1 MTIRSGTNNSVSSVE
16 AGGLPSARLSLHLL
30 DSFELARG
38 GRKVAGPGKRERALL
53 AYLALSPK
61 GRQPRRKLA
70 ALLWG
75 DATDETLLDNLRTCV
90 WRLRKALDDS
100 AHRLLAS
107 DEDDMVLDLDAFEI
121 DVLSFRRLAKRTERA
136 ELESA
141 ATLCAG
147 EFLGGLELDSEEFE
161 SWRRIEASLY
171 LDQAVDTLT
180 RLMKLLMEAG
190 ESERAIETG
199 TRLLGLDPL
208 NEQAARHV
216 MQLYAASGRRGA
228 AIQLYQSLAEA
239 LKKSLN
245 TQPEAE
251 TRRLF
256 AGLNQ
261 AGAESA
267 DGADPVAAKPDHRMT
282 VAASVPDPMPMS
294 TLMSGAPPQPPV
306 RRWSRVALA
315 ALLLTV
321 IALAVLWRLVPSATP
336 QAAPA
341 RDVAANGKLAGPP
354 GTPLTIAVLPF
365 DNQTGNAGL
374 QSFSDGLAEEISTS
388 LKQVPGLTLVAP
400 ASAIQ
405 VIRPADRRDLDVAS
419 GVRFLIEGDVHVLQ
433 NHVRVTAKLIRTDS
447 GASVWSQSYDREL
460 NDIWTVRTVTAM
472 AIADAVKTPLGLAQN
487 RQPLASAA
495 LDAES
500 YAQFQRA
507 QALIRTRFTG
517 AKEAIDILEPLVKRN
532 PNFAPAWAAL
542 AQCYVWMP
550 GFLSPYAV
558 QERRRR
564 MQLFFPMARE
574 AAHRAIALD
583 PRLAQPYVTLGH
595 IETFNGRWAAAQDLI
610 AKALALDPNSAI
622 ALDNQMTIYAIL
634 GLRKKALAVGEQL
647 AALDP
652 DSVTSQQDIAEV
664 RWENGQRDG
673 PIATLKTLIDRPSG
687 PTSLA
692 MMYASVGR
700 TKDAAAVLETAL
712 QGPGTLPQTWP
723 ESFRIAA
730 GFLRQ
735 APVKIA
741 LPPDPPHLDRVGF
754 VYLYIGAPEHAFD
767 NYEDWIKSGQ
777 TGGQGNS
784 FSYVWNDA
792 YAPARKTRQFKQ
804 FARDAGLVAYWRERG
819 WPDLC
824 HPAGAGD
831 FVCA

>member
-1 MTIRSGTNNSVSSVE
+1 MTIRPEPNNSGSDVE
-16 AGGLPSARLSLHLL
+16 TGVQATQPGRARLSLHLL
-30 DSFELARG
+30 GGFELARAG
-38 GRKVAGPGKRERALL
+38 QKVAVPGKRERALL

-90 WRLRKALDDS
+90 WRLRKLLGDN

-107 DEDDMVLDLDAFEI
+107 DEDDMVLDLEAFEI
-121 DVLSFRRLAKRTERA
+121 DVLSFRRLARRTERA
-136 ELESA
+136 ELEKVA
-141 ATLCAG
+141 ALCAG
-147 EFLGGLELDSEEFE
+147 EFLGGLELDSEDFE

-171 LDQAVDTLT
+171 LDQAVDVLT
-180 RLMKLLMEAG
+180 RLMKLLVDNG
-190 ESERAIETG
+190 QSERAVETG

-208 NEQAARHV
+208 NEKAARQV
-216 MQLYAASGRRGA
+216 MQLYAASGRRAA

-245 TQPEAE
+245 TQPEAQ

-256 AGLNQ
+256 ADLNQ
-261 AGAESA
+261 TDLDSA
-267 DGADPVAAKPDHRMT
+267 DNAGPGAAKADNK
-282 VAASVPDPMPMS
+282 AAADTP
-294 TLMSGAPPQPPV
+294 APNPTSPAKPRRPV
-306 RRWSRVALA
+306 RRWPLPLAALA
-315 ALLLTV
+315 ALLLMVTALTATWR
-321 IALAVLWRLVPSATP
+321 IAPPSAVRS
-336 QAAPA
+336 
-341 RDVAANGKLAGPP
+341 RDVAANGKAAGLPA
-354 GTPLTIAVLPF
+354 TPLVIAVLPF

-374 QSFSDGLAEEISTS
+374 QSFSDGLAEEISAS
-388 LKQVPGLTLVAP
+388 LKQVPGLKLVAP

-405 VIRPADRRDLDVAS
+405 VTRAADRRDLDVAS
-419 GVRFLIEGDVHVLQ
+419 GVFFLIEGDVRAAQ
-433 NHVRVTAKLIRTDS
+433 NHVTVTAKLIRTDS

-460 NDIWTVRTVTAM
+460 NDISTVRTVIAM
-472 AIADAVKTPLGLAQN
+472 AIADAVKTPLGLTQN
-487 RQPLASAA
+487 RQPAA
-495 LDAES
+495 ARAIDADS

-517 AKEAIDILEPLVKRN
+517 AKEAMDILEPLVKSH

-550 GFLSPYAV
+550 GFLSPYEV
-558 QERRRR
+558 QERHRR
-564 MQLFFPMARE
+564 MQLFFPMAQQ
-574 AAHRAIALD
+574 AAHRAIGLD
-583 PRLAQPYVTLGH
+583 PRLAQPYVTLAH
-595 IETFNGRWAAAQDLI
+595 IESFNGRWAAALDFV
-610 AKALALDPNSAI
+610 AKALALDPNSVI
-622 ALDNQMTIYAIL
+622 ALDNQMTMYAIL
-634 GLRKKALAVGEQL
+634 GLRKKALAVGERL

-652 DSVTSQQDIAEV
+652 DGVTTQQDVAEV
-664 RWENGQRDG
+664 RWENGQTDG
-673 PIATLKTLIDRPSG
+673 PIATLKALIDRPSG

-730 GFLRQ
+730 GYLRQ
-735 APVKIA
+735 APARIA
-741 LPPDPPHLDRVGF
+741 LPADPPHLDRVGF
-754 VYLYIGAPEHAFD
+754 AYLYIGAPEHAFD

-792 YAPARKTRQFKQ
+792 YAPARKTKAFKQ
-804 FARDAGLVAYWRERG
+804 FARDAGMVAYWRQRG

-824 HPAGAGD
+824 HPTGRDD
-831 FVCA
+831 FVCS